1 MSIAVA
7 GGGIIGLTVAWRL
20 AQRRFPVTVFDKG
33 RMGGEASWAGAGML
47 APGGEIVATSPIAHA
62 ALEARRL
69 YPSFVRELEEASATR
84 IDFQECGALDLAY
97 SPEDWQGLEAR
108 AAHQTALGIRSEA
121 LEPPLVLSISP
132 RIRAAG
138 LEGARF
144 YPDDAMV
151 NPREIVAAL
160 CSVCQ
165 KLGVLLIENHAVEN
179 AGSVGDFDAVVLAAG
194 AWSSQISAGE
204 LPPAEPVKGHL
215 IGYQQ
220 PPGAFPVIIRHRHT
234 YLLQRAG
241 GLLIAGSSEEHAGF
255 DRSVDTGI
263 VADIAARAAFLF
275 PHLADET
282 PTEVWTGLRPASD
295 AVHTG
300 AHGTSGRLYLA
311 YGHYRNGILLAP
323 VTGRDLATEISASF
337 EKR

>member
-7 GGGIIGLTVAWRL
+7 GGGIIGLTLAWRL
-20 AQRRFPVTVFDKG
+20 AQRGFPVTVFDKG
-33 RMGGEASWAGAGML
+33 TIGGEASWAGAGML
-47 APGGEIVATSPIAHA
+47 APGGEIVATSPIAQL

-97 SPEDWQGLEAR
+97 SAEDWQGLEAR

-121 LEPPLVLSISP
+121 VEPARAISMCP
-132 RIRAAG
+132 DIRTAG
-138 LEGARF
+138 LVGARF
-144 YPDDAMV
+144 YPDDAIV
-151 NPREIVAAL
+151 NPREIIAAL
-160 CSVCQ
+160 CSVCPR
-165 KLGVLLIENHAVEN
+165 LGVSLIENHAVEN
-179 AGSVGDFDAVVLAAG
+179 AASVGNFDALVVAAG
-194 AWSSQISAGE
+194 AWSSQIPISG
-204 LPPAEPVKGHL
+204 LPMAEPVKGHL
-215 IGYQQ
+215 IGYRQ
-220 PPGAFPVIIRHRHT
+220 PPGKYGVIVRHGHT

-241 GLLIAGSSEEHAGF
+241 GLLIAGSSEEHLGF
-255 DRSVDTGI
+255 DRSIDAGI
-263 VADIAARAAFLF
+263 VADIAARAAFLL
-275 PHLADET
+275 PDLAKET

-295 AVHTG
+295 AVRTG

-323 VTGRDLATEISASF
+323 ITARDLAAEISASF